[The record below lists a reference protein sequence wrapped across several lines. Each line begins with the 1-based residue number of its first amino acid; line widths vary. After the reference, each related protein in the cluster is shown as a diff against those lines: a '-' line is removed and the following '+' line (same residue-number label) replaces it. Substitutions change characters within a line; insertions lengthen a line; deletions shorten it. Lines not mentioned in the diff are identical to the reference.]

1 MKNKDIKILKS
12 KKEIIKKR
20 NSIKLNN
27 TNGMSLLMSKSSSNI
42 ESQKINQSKNNTNEI
57 IESGNENI
65 NKKIFNFDNEKLK
78 KFFQKPIVKI
88 KQMKLTQKK

>member
-65 NKKIFNFDNEKLK
+65 NKKIFKILIMKNLKNFFKNQL
-78 KFFQKPIVKI
+78 
-88 KQMKLTQKK
+88 